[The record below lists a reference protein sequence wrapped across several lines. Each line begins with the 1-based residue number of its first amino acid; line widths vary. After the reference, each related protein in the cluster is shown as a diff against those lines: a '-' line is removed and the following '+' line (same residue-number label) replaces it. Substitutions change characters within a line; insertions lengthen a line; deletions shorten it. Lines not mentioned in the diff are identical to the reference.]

1 MLMVYLTNM
10 DYIDLMKIVG
20 LSLASLLSGAGIL
33 TLLVKVSSKWL
44 GQRML
49 DHYNNQHAKELE
61 KIKANYSS
69 ALAKTQHEF
78 EKIERKHFLYSQSQ
92 FELYNSLWKQLIYT
106 RRLADDLWSEAD
118 PHKIPSFAEQISQ
131 TKHVIEENMLL
142 IEESH
147 YDALL
152 KLMNEFENFNVGKI
166 KLIEVRQS
174 TVENVLDNIEDI
186 SKMIA
191 DNGDAKQR
199 YDSLVTQVGNYF
211 RNQIHG

>member
-1 MLMVYLTNM
+1 MVYFSSM
-10 DYIDLMKIVG
+10 AFVDIMKIVG
-20 LSLASLLSGAGIL
+20 LGLASLFSGAGLVAI
-33 TLLVKVSSKWL
+33 LVKACSKWL

-49 DHYNNQHAKELE
+49 DHYNNKHETDLE
-61 KIKANYSS
+61 KIKADYSS
-69 ALAKTQHEF
+69 ALAKTQHEYD
-78 EKIERKHFLYSQSQ
+78 KIERKHYLYSQSQ

-106 RRLADDLWSEAD
+106 RRMADDLWNAAD

-152 KLMNEFENFNVGKI
+152 KLMNEFENFNVGKR

-174 TVENVLDNIEDI
+174 TVDNVLENIDDI

-199 YDSLVTQVGNYF
+199 YDSLVTQVGIYF

>member
-1 MLMVYLTNM
+1 MHNTKLDPKET
-10 DYIDLMKIVG
+10 
-20 LSLASLLSGAGIL
+20 
-33 TLLVKVSSKWL
+33 
-44 GQRML
+44 
-49 DHYNNQHAKELE
+49 DHYNNKHETDLE
-61 KIKANYSS
+61 KIKADYSS
-69 ALAKTQHEF
+69 ALAKTQHEYD
-78 EKIERKHFLYSQSQ
+78 KIERKHYLYSQSQ

-106 RRLADDLWSEAD
+106 RRMADDLWNAAD

-152 KLMNEFENFNVGKI
+152 KLMNEFENFNVGKRR
-166 KLIEVRQS
+166 LIEVRQS
-174 TVENVLDNIEDI
+174 TVDNVLENIDDI

>member
-1 MLMVYLTNM
+1 MVYFSSM
-10 DYIDLMKIVG
+10 AFVDIMKIVG
-20 LSLASLLSGAGIL
+20 LGLASLFSGAGLVAI
-33 TLLVKVSSKWL
+33 LVKACSKWL
-44 GQRML
+44 SQRML
-49 DHYNNQHAKELE
+49 DYYNNKHETDLE
-61 KIKANYSS
+61 KIKADYSS
-69 ALAKTQHEF
+69 ALAKTQHEYD
-78 EKIERKHFLYSQSQ
+78 KIERKHYLYSQSQ

-106 RRLADDLWSEAD
+106 RRMADDLWNAAD

-152 KLMNEFENFNVGKI
+152 KLMNEFENFNVGKR

-174 TVENVLDNIEDI
+174 TVDNVLANIDDI

-199 YDSLVTQVGNYF
+199 YDSLVTQVGIYF